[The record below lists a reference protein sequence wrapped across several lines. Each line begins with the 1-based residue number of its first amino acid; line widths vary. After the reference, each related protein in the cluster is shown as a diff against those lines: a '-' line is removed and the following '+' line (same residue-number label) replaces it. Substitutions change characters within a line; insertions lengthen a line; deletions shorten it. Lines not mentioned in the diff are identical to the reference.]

1 MSAPALALVRSPKT
15 HVHIPRFDGV
25 RVTVITLVGEH
36 DISTAP
42 ALRDALRQVPR
53 GRSVVV
59 DLGSCSFIDGS
70 IIGLLLGASSRQ
82 RRQGDWFAIA
92 HASREPLRALRILTR
107 QDQLPVYDVAGRCD
121 QAVVAR
127 TA

>member
-1 MSAPALALVRSPKT
+1 MSAPALAIAPRSRND
-15 HVHIPRFDGV
+15 VDIPRFNGV

-36 DISTAP
+36 DVSTAP
-42 ALRDALRQVPR
+42 ALRDALRQIPR

-59 DLGSCSFIDGS
+59 DLGSCSFVDGS

-92 HASREPLRALRILTR
+92 NASREPLRALRILTR